1 MLIVSSKFTKPV
13 CLHPNAVLERT
24 LVYCPDCKCSFP
36 KRSQVYKEV
45 ASREPRQTN
54 SAKRYTPS
62 RQKRTPASVDPELAE
77 NRSKAAE
84 RNGKGTAIGSKGVAG
99 NDCQRATQK
108 RKRGLSRVKTPRTEV
123 EKPGWNASAA
133 GKRFWERVD
142 LVWPFLTGA
151 EQQQVY
157 FDRAKDY
164 PRSLEYLEAIETRRQ
179 IELPLEPQQP
189 KQGAVVPRD
198 ANGDELKIGD
208 RVTAAWAAGRDV
220 YFGVIESF
228 KGRTR
233 IKAQG
238 KWTEGRRAGD
248 SDSFTVDASGLIK
261 VVEAN
266 PSPEDFEVSVLQE
279 SIAGLEAER
288 DRLIKEAEFAPD
300 NGWIETGMVRGKAFK
315 QAWWRG
321 NFVGGKKTIYIGKEG
336 SPEHKQAVNSQKAR
350 RQLKQVQKQIKQL
363 RKEMDR
369 AVLNVSRLK
378 PD

>member
-1 MLIVSSKFTKPV
+1 MLIVSPKFTKPV
-13 CLHPNAVLERT
+13 CLHPKAVLERT
-24 LVYCPDCKCSFP
+24 LVYCPDCKRSFL
-36 KRSQVYKEV
+36 KRSQVYQEV
-45 ASREPRQTN
+45 ASRESSSLCTAPR
-54 SAKRYTPS
+54 SL
-62 RQKRTPASVDPELAE
+62 ASVDPEP
-77 NRSKAAE
+77 AANVSGAGQ
-84 RNGKGTAIGSKGVAG
+84 RHHKRTAIRSEVPTGD
-99 NDCQRATQK
+99 DCQRPNPK
-108 RKRGLSRVKTPRTEV
+108 RQGRSVSRVETPRTEV
-123 EKPGWNASAA
+123 DDSGWNASSA
-133 GKRFWERVD
+133 GQLFWMRVD
-142 LVWPFLTGA
+142 LVWPFLQDA
-151 EQQQVY
+151 ERKAIY
-157 FDRAKDY
+157 FDRAADY
-164 PRSLEYLEAIETRRQ
+164 PRSLEQLEAVEARRQ

-189 KQGAVVPRD
+189 KQSAVVPRD

-238 KWTEGRRAGD
+238 KWTAGRRAGD
-248 SDSFTVDASGLIK
+248 SEMFTVDVSGLMK

-266 PSPEDFEVSVLQE
+266 PSPEDFEVSVLRE
-279 SIAGLEAER
+279 SIADLEAER

-321 NFVGGKKTIYIGKEG
+321 NFAGGKKTIYIGKEG

-350 RQLKQVQKQIKQL
+350 RQLKRVQKQIKQL

-369 AVLNVSRLK
+369 AVLKKTPKAS
-378 PD
+378 